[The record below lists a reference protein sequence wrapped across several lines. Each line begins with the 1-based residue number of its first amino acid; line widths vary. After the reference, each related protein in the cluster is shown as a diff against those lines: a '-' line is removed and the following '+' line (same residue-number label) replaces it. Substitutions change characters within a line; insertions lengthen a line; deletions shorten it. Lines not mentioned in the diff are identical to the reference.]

1 MVPRS
6 FSSRHYF
13 RGFAVAPHS
22 VTRTPRKTASYT
34 DWVICKTTTTTTATT
49 KTNKTNKQT
58 RKKRI
63 FTSPDRLK
71 ICYLKVKRDNI
82 DGYRRGSRKVLKCS
96 GQKSLRKEE
105 PWYPENLPKKQSY
118 YYGKAN
124 IRKNCFEI
132 KSVWTYWGYSM
143 FYPLFN
149 ELNSSYQIS
158 DPRRQRF

>member
-1 MVPRS
+1 MQHL
-6 FSSRHYF
+6 FHY
-13 RGFAVAPHS
+13 R
-22 VTRTPRKTASYT
+22 
-34 DWVICKTTTTTTATT
+34 TTTTTATT

-124 IRKNCFEI
+124 IRKKLFWNKISLNLLGVFHVL
-132 KSVWTYWGYSM
+132 STFQWT
-143 FYPLFN
+143 
-149 ELNSSYQIS
+149 ELELPDQWPTTPAVLVRGRPTHEWII
-158 DPRRQRF
+158 RITQ